1 MNLEASRRLHG
12 IPPHVEHQ
20 WGLCEETDKLCEET
34 NKFYEETNKKLDRI
48 LELVLAR
55 RGELGQNGTARV
67 PQILAPQD
75 ESNGEVLQIL
85 KSIQR
90 VQREER
96 EGREAP
102 QPAESPPGPP
112 PPGWKAPGKIT
123 LNSAWMMWHTGDL
136 VAAAEEGAPPTR
148 VWPLKKV
155 DRRLLDRK
163 QKTRFD
169 KYMHVMKAVD
179 CIIADS
185 NGLTKERLENAT
197 SRELGKYWGNAWGDM
212 KKEWD
217 SVKGRPNHHRKHARL
232 AWISWLEPL
241 KGTRKRQR

>member
-1 MNLEASRRLHG
+1 MNLEATG

-20 WGLCEETDKLCEET
+20 RGLNKLREET
-34 NKFYEETNKKLDRI
+34 NKIREETNKIREETRNWTAINKKLDRI
-48 LELVLAR
+48 LELV
-55 RGELGQNGTARV
+55 GQNGTARV
-67 PQILAPQD
+67 PQIWAPQD
-75 ESNGEVLQIL
+75 SEIL
-85 KSIQR
+85 KSIHLR

-96 EGREAP
+96 EVREAP

-197 SRELGKYWGNAWGDM
+197 GREPFLGWWGNAWGDM
-212 KKEWD
+212 KKVWEG
-217 SVKGRPNHHRKHARL
+217 VKGRPSHPRKHARL
-232 AWISWLEPL
+232 AWISWVGPL

>member
-1 MNLEASRRLHG
+1 MGGRMNLEATG
-12 IPPHVEHQ
+12 IPPYVEHQ
-20 WGLCEETDKLCEET
+20 RWLNKLHEETNKLCEET
-34 NKFYEETNKKLDRI
+34 GKKLDRI
-48 LELVLAR
+48 LELLR
-55 RGELGQNGTARV
+55 QNGTARV
-67 PQILAPQD
+67 PQTWAPQD

-90 VQREER
+90 VQREE
-96 EGREAP
+96 REAP

-197 SRELGKYWGNAWGDM
+197 GIELGVWWGNAWGDM
-212 KKEWD
+212 KKAWEGA
-217 SVKGRPNHHRKHARL
+217 KGRPNHPRKHARL
-232 AWISWLEPL
+232 AWISWVGPL